1 MIPRTLLL
9 RILLAFSLISIA
21 LGVVSVATLL
31 LGAMQDEAGRAVMAR
46 VGLGVGVVWLVN
58 LIVLVVALAVHTLGR
73 PEEPPQ

>member
-1 MIPRTLLL
+1 MVPRSLLL
-9 RILLAFSLISIA
+9 RILLAFFLISIA
-21 LGVVSVATLL
+21 LGVVSTAALL

-73 PEEPPQ
+73 PEDPPQ

>member
-1 MIPRTLLL
+1 MVPRTLLL

-46 VGLGVGVVWLVN
+46 VGLGLGVGWLVN
-58 LIVLVVALAVHTLGR
+58 LIVLLIALAVHALQR
-73 PEEPPQ
+73 PDEPPK